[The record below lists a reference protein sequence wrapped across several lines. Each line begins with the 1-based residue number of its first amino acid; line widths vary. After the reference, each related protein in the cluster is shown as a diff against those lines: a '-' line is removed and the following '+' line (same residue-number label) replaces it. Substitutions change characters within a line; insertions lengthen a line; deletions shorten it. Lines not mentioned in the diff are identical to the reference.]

1 MLVSIKRD
9 IKEFHYAAE
18 PAQRMG
24 LDINYQ
30 MKLIIL
36 KLILTSSKMSVDIIL
51 NV

>member
-30 MKLIIL
+30 MKHYFETYSNL
-36 KLILTSSKMSVDIIL
+36 
-51 NV
+51 